1 MDPYDI
7 GQAFA
12 EIEAELIASMI
23 RNMKRHRA
31 EETKEGFEWTQWQ
44 AQQLKALEAYK
55 KANKKKYGKKF
66 RSINNMLAEAIK
78 EARAQGN
85 MDQEIEILEALK
97 KGFARYSKADADIL
111 GEFFKL
117 NDRKL
122 EALIK
127 ATTDDFQKGEQAI
140 LRMAEDQYRQIIF
153 NAQVYANTGA
163 GTYEKAVDMATK
175 GFLERGINCITYANG
190 ARHLMSDYA
199 DMAIRTAAKRAYLAG
214 EGEKRME
221 WGISLVIVNKR
232 GNPCPKCL
240 PFCGKILID
249 DVYSGGSKEDG
260 NYPLLS
266 RAMELGL
273 YHPRCQDTHTT
284 YFEGISSPPD
294 DHYTEDDI
302 EEIKENYTTQQ
313 KRNVAKRNYDKYS
326 RMAEN
331 SLDIENQQKYAAKAE
346 YWKDEYA
353 KYYKP
358 LSNRKKDIEQYRR
371 YKNNLQELAPK
382 SIEKFLE
389 IKYNDSDR
397 WKDLKRKYRIVN
409 QYKIDHGT
417 ISPSEILKMD
427 RDIMT
432 DKINNFSSDYKR
444 SGNIAGVI
452 LDNED
457 RYIIAHSKANE
468 ITDKC
473 FKNYRGNNQIVL
485 LKESRHYKDIPVIK
499 ENGEIRE
506 DAFYDTEA
514 KLFEHLRVLYQ
525 EKQFKKVK
533 MLSERGMCDSCL
545 GIMDQFVKEH
555 PDVEVV
561 AVSNKKVEGNVS
573 KHRYRKK

>member
-7 GQAFA
+7 GRAFA

-31 EETKEGFEWTQWQ
+31 EETKEGFQWTQWQ

-175 GFLERGINCITYANG
+175 DFLERGINCIEYSNG
-190 ARHLMSDYA
+190 ARHTMSDYA

-214 EGEKRME
+214 EGEKRIE

-240 PFCGKILID
+240 PFVGKILID
-249 DVYSGGSKEDG
+249 DVYSGGSREDG

-273 YHPRCQDTHTT
+273 YHPRCKDSHST
-284 YFEGISSPPD
+284 YFEGISTPPD
-294 DHYTEDDI
+294 DHFTEKDI
-302 EEIKENYTTQQ
+302 EEIKDGYPDEQ
-313 KRNVAKRNYDKYS
+313 KRNVAQHNYQKYS
-326 RMAEN
+326 RMAQH
-331 SLDIENQQKYAAKAE
+331 SLDKENQQKYDARAE
-346 YWKDEYA
+346 YWKGEYSRLYNKA
-353 KYYKP
+353 GI
-358 LSNRKKDIEQYRR
+358 DIQLKWW
-371 YKNNLQELAPK
+371 KNNDIFGKNVPIENKLSLEEVKERLSKQVLSLSDIHKDVLQRYTGALATRVNNAIKNNRINAQLQKEIDLLDGALKGGIMPETVVLHRDTMFGWLGLGINKTEAIDDLEKLVNRVIRNTIFTSTSFDDLQLPARDTELVITVPK
-382 SIEKFLE
+382 GYKGCQYLKPVALD
-389 IKYNDSDR
+389 KY
-397 WKDLKRKYRIVN
+397 KHQEEVL
-409 QYKIDHGT
+409 
-417 ISPSEILKMD
+417 
-427 RDIMT
+427 
-432 DKINNFSSDYKR
+432 FSRGLSYMVK
-444 SGNIAGVI
+444 SA
-452 LDNED
+452 
-457 RYIIAHSKANE
+457 K
-468 ITDKC
+468 ITDNK
-473 FKNYRGNNQIVL
+473 FI
-485 LKESRHYKDIPVIK
+485 
-499 ENGEIRE
+499 
-506 DAFYDTEA
+506 
-514 KLFEHLRVLYQ
+514 FE
-525 EKQFKKVK
+525 
-533 MLSERGMCDSCL
+533 
-545 GIMDQFVKEH
+545 
-555 PDVEVV
+555 VEVLP
-561 AVSNKKVEGNVS
+561 NE
-573 KHRYRKK
+573 

>member
-66 RSINNMLAEAIK
+66 RSINNMLSEAIK

-97 KGFARYSKADADIL
+97 KGFARYSRANADVL

-122 EALIK
+122 NALLK
-127 ATTDDFQKGEQAI
+127 ATIEDFTKGEQAI

-175 GFLERGINCITYANG
+175 DFLERGINCIEYSNG
-190 ARHLMSDYA
+190 ARHTMSDYA

-214 EGEKRME
+214 EGEKRKE

-240 PFCGKILID
+240 PFVGKILID

-273 YHPRCQDTHTT
+273 YHPRCKDSHST
-284 YFEGISSPPD
+284 YFEGISTPPD
-294 DHYTEDDI
+294 DRFTEKDI
-302 EEIKENYTTQQ
+302 EEIKDGYTDEQ
-313 KRNVAKRNYDKYS
+313 KRNVAQHNYQKYS
-326 RMAEN
+326 RMAQH
-331 SLDIENQQKYAAKAE
+331 SLDKENQQKYAARAE
-346 YWKDEYA
+346 YWKGT
-353 KYYKP
+353 
-358 LSNRKKDIEQYRR
+358 
-371 YKNNLQELAPK
+371 
-382 SIEKFLE
+382 EKFLREKSAGE
-389 IKYNDSDR
+389 I
-397 WKDLKRKYRIVN
+397 
-409 QYKIDHGT
+409 
-417 ISPSEILKMD
+417 
-427 RDIMT
+427 
-432 DKINNFSSDYKR
+432 
-444 SGNIAGVI
+444 
-452 LDNED
+452 
-457 RYIIAHSKANE
+457 E
-468 ITDKC
+468 ITMQSIANVKAFNCELLDKSKQARLMNAHKRLLMVVRKEKIGTEYAAAFDLDMNQIDDYIKGESGENRVKLPKC
-473 FKNYRGNNQIVL
+473 NIPFIVIHNHPSGEIFSESDILHFINDDNMRLLTVVGNNGKIYAVEKTAGFNKTSANLRFNQWVVETTDRTNDVEAYTIAIKKLLKVLENENVKNYI
-485 LKESRHYKDIPVIK
+485 
-499 ENGEIRE
+499 
-506 DAFYDTEA
+506 
-514 KLFEHLRVLYQ
+514 
-525 EKQFKKVK
+525 
-533 MLSERGMCDSCL
+533 
-545 GIMDQFVKEH
+545 
-555 PDVEVV
+555 
-561 AVSNKKVEGNVS
+561 
-573 KHRYRKK
+573 